1 MTVTGSR
8 EALKPVTPLENVL
21 RVMKSA
27 RRNDELMAVWSDD
40 VKAVEDA
47 IAALSPDPAGV
58 TLTLEEIA
66 RVMCKSRTC
75 EGFKCCQWPGSG
87 GRTNCPVKN
96 GGYDDAATAILS
108 LIQSKMGKP

>member
-58 TLTLEEIA
+58 TLTVEMIA
-66 RVMCKSRTC
+66 REVRRAMLDNPTDESFNKRAAAREKIADECART
-75 EGFKCCQWPGSG
+75 
-87 GRTNCPVKN
+87 
-96 GGYDDAATAILS
+96 ILA